1 MSISTKNRRKLI
13 FGEREFVWYV
23 KEDSDS
29 ADMVLHVASRDKQFI
44 VLYHLRQPSETRF
57 LTVLG
62 KRFSGLPDAGGVWI
76 RVLCPEFETN
86 FIVTPRNVRDL
97 IEWCLS
103 DKRELV
109 RVDWLGRPL
118 KSELVPSQIGV

>member
-29 ADMVLHVASRDKQFI
+29 ADMVLHVASQDKKLI
-44 VLYHLRQPSETRF
+44 VLYHLRQPSDTRF
-57 LTVLG
+57 LTILG
-62 KRFSGLPDAGGVWI
+62 EEFSGLPDAGGVWI

-86 FIVTPRNVRDL
+86 SIVTPKNIRDL

-103 DKRELV
+103 EKSELV

-118 KSELVPSQIGV
+118 KTEVAATQIGV